1 MIEHFN
7 LFNALKKF
15 IDLFKEKQRFNV
27 YFKNKILICLDYD
40 NIAHL
45 IGIQYFQKIF
55 KLSKRNSI
63 HKNMH
68 IFIDKVINEKID
80 LYHLK
85 QKFINNINLLNE
97 NKFSPAYFFDLIY
110 ARFEYFY
117 FFMLESFI
125 KDKEFIVLEN
135 KDKINQK
142 MLLIKL
148 KNKNGYFLILEN
160 ISLTHYKYQT
170 YKPISIQ
177 KRNIKQLINETK
189 WLTKKTEWK
198 KNEKLT

>member
-110 ARFEYFY
+110 ARLEYFY
-117 FFMLESFI
+117 FFLIESFI

-160 ISLTHYKYQT
+160 ISLVHYKYET

-177 KRNIKQLINETK
+177 KWNTKQLINETK